1 MRRLTRRQR
10 LAAIVLAVLA
20 LGFIT
25 LDLGGGSLS
34 GAHSGVR
41 GSLGALYRGT
51 DGVLGPVRRFVQ
63 GVPHAATNES
73 KIHNLEHENA
83 ALRSKLAQR
92 STDSTTAA
100 ELAALKLG
108 AQRMGQRVLP
118 ARVIAFGPGQGF
130 DWTVTVDVGTGS
142 GVKIGM
148 TVTDGADVVGRVVQ
162 ADASTSRI
170 LLAVDPGSGIGAR
183 DTRSGELGVATGA
196 GNDGFTFVPLDPN
209 SSVRVGDTI
218 MTGPSSSSSFVPG
231 LEIGTVRSVR
241 TSTDGT
247 IRATLTAGVSAGS
260 LDLVG
265 VILVGGTS
273 STTRPALG
281 TDSSLAGGR

>member
-10 LAAIVLAVLA
+10 LAAIALAALA
-20 LGFIT
+20 LCFIT

-51 DGVLGPVRRFVQ
+51 DSVLGPIRRFVQ
-63 GVPHAATNES
+63 GVPHAGTNET

-83 ALRSKLAQR
+83 ALRQQLAQHQA
-92 STDSTTAA
+92 DAATASQLTSLQ
-100 ELAALKLG
+100 LAARRL
-108 AQRMGQRVLP
+108 GQRVVP

-130 DWTVTVDVGTGS
+130 DWTVTIDAGSSS

-148 TVTDGADVVGRVVQ
+148 TVTDGADVVGRVVA
-162 ADASTSRI
+162 ADDSTSRI

-183 DTRSGELGVATGA
+183 DSRSGELGVATGA
-196 GNDGFTFVPLDPN
+196 GTSGFTFVPLDPN
-209 SSVRVGDTI
+209 SSIKVGDTI
-218 MTGPSSSSSFVPG
+218 MTGPSASSSFVAG
-231 LEIGTVRSVR
+231 LEIGTVKTVR

-247 IRATLTAGVSAGS
+247 IRASVAAAIPPGT

-265 VILVGGTS
+265 VILAGGTDS
-273 STTRPALG
+273 SSRPALG

>member
-10 LAAIVLAVLA
+10 LAAIVLAVVA
-20 LGFIT
+20 LCFIT
-25 LDLGGGSLS
+25 LDLGGGSLA

-51 DGVLGPVRRFVQ
+51 DSVLGPLRRFVQ
-63 GVPHAATNES
+63 GVPHAGTNEA
-73 KIHNLEHENA
+73 KIHRLEQENA
-83 ALRSKLAQR
+83 ALRQQVAQHNA
-92 STDSTTAA
+92 DAA
-100 ELAALKLG
+100 TEHDLAALRLA
-108 AQRMGQRVLP
+108 AQRIGQRVLP

-130 DWTVTVDVGTGS
+130 DWTVTVDVGTAS

-148 TVTDGADVVGRVVQ
+148 TVTDGADVVGRVVN

-183 DTRSGELGVATGA
+183 DARNGELGVATGA
-196 GNDGFTFVPLDPN
+196 GTAGFAFVPLDPN
-209 SSVRVGDTI
+209 SAIKVSDTI

-231 LEIGTVRSVR
+231 LEIGTVSSVR

-247 IRATLTAGVSAGS
+247 IRATLSAGAAPGS

-265 VILVGGTS
+265 VILVGGSPATS
-273 STTRPALG
+273 RPAIG
-281 TDSSLAGGR
+281 TDASLAAGR